1 MKIFRILLG
10 VMLFMSSFAVNE
22 ISAKGKV
29 VPDVYI
35 FGFSASFQD
44 SIVFVTEIQK
54 LDSAWIDTKT
64 KFLMSRE
71 NYSYQ
76 LKNYL
81 SKTYQMPHRTCIVMF
96 ATKKKDIE
104 KKYAQLMNKY
114 VANKKNIKY
123 DVRVL
128 EPKNFKFEYIDMSYD
143 EGYNN
148 AE

>member
-1 MKIFRILLG
+1 
-10 VMLFMSSFAVNE
+10 
-22 ISAKGKV
+22 
-29 VPDVYI
+29 
-35 FGFSASFQD
+35 
-44 SIVFVTEIQK
+44 
-54 LDSAWIDTKT
+54 
-64 KFLMSRE
+64 
-71 NYSYQ
+71 
-76 LKNYL
+76 
-81 SKTYQMPHRTCIVMF
+81 MPHRTCIVMF